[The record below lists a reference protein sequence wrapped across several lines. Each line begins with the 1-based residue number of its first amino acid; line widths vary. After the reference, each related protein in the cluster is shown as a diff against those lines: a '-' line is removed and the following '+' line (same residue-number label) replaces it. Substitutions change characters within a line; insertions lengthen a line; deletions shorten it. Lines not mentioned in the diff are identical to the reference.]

1 MSEVMCQAW
10 TMDAAKTIAGRS
22 RLLGAQVSTADA
34 NGAIYADTGDLAG
47 KTFEFRNESGSGDI
61 LFKFS
66 LPIGVALYYGCGI
79 SPYKFM
85 FRDKRILFTD
95 GIYVPALS
103 GGTGNLV
110 AAKTRMVIFY
120 EGA

>member
-22 RLLGAQVSTADA
+22 RLLGAQVSTPDED
-34 NGAIYADTGDLAG
+34 GAIYVSTGTLAG
-47 KTFEFRNESGSGDI
+47 KTFEFRNGSGSGDI

-66 LPIGVALYYGCGI
+66 LPIGVALYYGCGV

-95 GIYVPALS
+95 GIYVPAL
-103 GGTGNLV
+103 GGGGGNIDP
-110 AAKTRMVIFY
+110 ATTRMVIFY